1 MTLNQVPGSNYKGR
15 RQTDDFGDW
24 VKPNDTPGT
33 LMVFETGQRKPES
46 DGRETRDRDQRLV
59 GRGAWRET
67 WDRDL
72 LVLVLNGTRR
82 EGSSAWVTG
91 QSTQLFR
98 NETACERGEAHME
111 NECPRQES
119 NLRASD
125 PKGRTRN
132 RDKPSTETPP

>member
-1 MTLNQVPGSNYKGR
+1 MNQVPGSNYKGR

-67 WDRDL
+67 WDRDTHTHTPGDAARL
-72 LVLVLNGTRR
+72 ARSRVEWDAAGGVVGV
-82 EGSSAWVTG
+82 GHG
-91 QSTQLFR
+91 
-98 NETACERGEAHME
+98 
-111 NECPRQES
+111 
-119 NLRASD
+119 
-125 PKGRTRN
+125 PKYPAFP
-132 RDKPSTETPP
+132 K